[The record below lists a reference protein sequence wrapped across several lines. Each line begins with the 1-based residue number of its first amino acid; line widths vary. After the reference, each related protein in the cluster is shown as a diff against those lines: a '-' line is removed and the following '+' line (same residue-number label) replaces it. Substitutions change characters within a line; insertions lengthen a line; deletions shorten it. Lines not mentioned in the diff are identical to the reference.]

1 MITLALH
8 FPWKRY
14 HATPWGHFV
23 NEGAV
28 ELPPSLWRILRALY
42 STWKERCPDL
52 DADQVHQVLTRL
64 SSPPTYRIPPH
75 HLSHSRHYF
84 PDSTHRSGSSAG
96 TDLALDAFAALGGDA
111 TIYVQWP
118 GDLTTD
124 QTKTLAQLAETLPY
138 LGRADSIVEA
148 RLLTS
153 ADDIPTDTHTPAVQ
167 LNDDDLAPNG
177 WTNLELLAPT
187 IPLDLDGLTMRP
199 TDVRTRSLLYPP
211 GSRLLSYATPVSHPH
226 APPPAHRPRAKRKT
240 EKITAVR
247 LTINGPALPPLTQ
260 TLPLTDTLR
269 SRCIKPLTPG
279 NSRQA
284 PRHSNLAGKT
294 ADGTPLT
301 GHHHAHFLPWDTNHD
316 RRIDEI
322 IIWTPGGL
330 DTEELDAIHQA
341 TTGTIGVPEGVPG
354 PRRLHLR
361 ITAYGAATDVL
372 PAEWT
377 KPATR
382 YTSLTPFIP
391 TRHPKK
397 RQTLTE
403 FFTAEAAREL
413 AHRQHPAPAQSK
425 LLQGDWPLYTQHR
438 WTKRE
443 TRNDNRPSRGL
454 HLTFD
459 EPLSG
464 PLALGRY
471 SHFGLGLLFPTPT
484 SEPQAHQRHA
494 ERAEA

>member
-1 MITLALH
+1 MT
-8 FPWKRY
+8 
-14 HATPWGHFV
+14 
-23 NEGAV
+23 
-28 ELPPSLWRILRALY
+28 
-42 STWKERCPDL
+42 
-52 DADQVHQVLTRL
+52 
-64 SSPPTYRIPPH
+64 SPPT
-75 HLSHSRHYF
+75 
-84 PDSTHRSGSSAG
+84 
-96 TDLALDAFAALGGDA
+96 
-111 TIYVQWP
+111 
-118 GDLTTD
+118 
-124 QTKTLAQLAETLPY
+124 
-138 LGRADSIVEA
+138 
-148 RLLTS
+148 
-153 ADDIPTDTHTPAVQ
+153 
-167 LNDDDLAPNG
+167 G

-284 PRHSNLAGKT
+284 PRHSNLAGKA

-382 YTSLTPFIP
+382 YTSLTPSSQRGTPRNARHLPSSSPPKRPANSP
-391 TRHPKK
+391 TANTPPQPRAS
-397 RQTLTE
+397 
-403 FFTAEAAREL
+403 FF
-413 AHRQHPAPAQSK
+413 
-425 LLQGDWPLYTQHR
+425 
-438 WTKRE
+438 KRE